1 MAIWKTIRGYVWWE
15 YERGSLHYDVMVTLI
30 LLFVFLAPL
39 WLNFNDKPIERT
51 PHQTRVVVLPEEQGL
66 LVYQIDVAEVR
77 GQGDA
82 AVRLAARRVI
92 GQISNT
98 DIEVVKWE
106 PVCRPGPA
114 PPPCDAAKLDRVIA
128 YKVWARP

>member
-1 MAIWKTIRGYVWWE
+1 MGLWKTIRGYVMWE

-30 LLFVFLAPL
+30 LAFVFLAPL
-39 WLNFNDKPIERT
+39 WINFKDKPIERG

-66 LVYQIDVAEVR
+66 LVYQIDAAEVR

-82 AVRLAARRVI
+82 AVRESARRVI
-92 GQISNT
+92 EQISRSE
-98 DIEVVKWE
+98 IEVVKWE
-106 PVCRPGPA
+106 PVCRPGV
-114 PPPCDAAKLDRVIA
+114 AKCSADQPERIVA